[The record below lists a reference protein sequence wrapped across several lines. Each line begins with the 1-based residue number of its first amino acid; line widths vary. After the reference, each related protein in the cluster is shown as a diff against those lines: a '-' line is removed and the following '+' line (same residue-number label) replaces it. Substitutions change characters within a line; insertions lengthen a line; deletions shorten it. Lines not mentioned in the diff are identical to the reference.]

1 MSDLTSKILNMAR
14 FSSGEII
21 LHQDWNALE
30 EIVGSA
36 LNRLN
41 SRIQN
46 RPVRT
51 QLPSNLPLVWVD
63 AVLLEQVL
71 INLIE
76 NAIKYTPAGSPID
89 ISAEKSITG
98 LQLVVA
104 DYGLGIPMGM
114 EEKVFEKFYSLETE
128 TQQGGVGLGL
138 ALCRAIIEAHG
149 GSMKV
154 VNKNSN
160 SGAAFIMDLPL
171 REPPL
176 LNLDE
181 LGGSS
186 L

>member
-1 MSDLTSKILNMAR
+1 
-14 FSSGEII
+14 
-21 LHQDWNALE
+21 
-30 EIVGSA
+30 
-36 LNRLN
+36 
-41 SRIQN
+41 
-46 RPVRT
+46 
-51 QLPSNLPLVWVD
+51 
-63 AVLLEQVL
+63 
-71 INLIE
+71 
-76 NAIKYTPAGSPID
+76 
-89 ISAEKSITG
+89 
-98 LQLVVA
+98 
-104 DYGLGIPMGM
+104 MGM